1 MLKVKDVMVRDVV
14 SIQSDQTVLNAVNL
28 MNENKIGCLVVLENS
43 RVVGIVTE
51 RDMLERVI
59 AVSAEPAKILVG
71 QVMSKPVVTVEQET
85 LLEEAVELMFKHR
98 IKKLPVLER
107 GDTDARLVGLV
118 TLTDIA
124 RIHPALMKTM
134 RRLFEDRSETPP
146 RQMEKVMNFYIV

>member
-1 MLKVKDVMVRDVV
+1 MVRDVV

-146 RQMEKVMNFYIV
+146 RQMEKVINFYIV

>member
-28 MNENKIGCLVVLENS
+28 MNENKIGCLVVLENG

-59 AVSAEPAKILVG
+59 AVSAEPAKTFVG

-85 LLEEAVELMFKHR
+85 SLEEAVELMFEHR
-98 IKKLPVLER
+98 IKKLPVMER

-118 TLTDIA
+118 TLTDIS
-124 RIHPALMKTM
+124 RIHPALMKIM
-134 RRLFEDRSETPP
+134 RKLFEDRSETPP

>member
-28 MNENKIGCLVVLENS
+28 MNENKIGCLVVLENG

-59 AVSAEPAKILVG
+59 AVSAESAKTLVG

-134 RRLFEDRSETPP
+134 KKLFEDRSETPP